1 MPGRTDNPRMRLDGI
16 QIGTKVY
23 VRGEGAGTVQ
33 RVEGDRLWVRINSGD
48 LIWIPNDR
56 NFVYIVSDRLG

>member
-1 MPGRTDNPRMRLDGI
+1 MPEPYRNPRMRLDGI

-23 VRGEGAGTVQ
+23 VRGEGGGTVQ
-33 RVEGDRLWVRINSGD
+33 RVEGDRLWVRLNSGD
-48 LIWIPNDR
+48 LIWMPNDR